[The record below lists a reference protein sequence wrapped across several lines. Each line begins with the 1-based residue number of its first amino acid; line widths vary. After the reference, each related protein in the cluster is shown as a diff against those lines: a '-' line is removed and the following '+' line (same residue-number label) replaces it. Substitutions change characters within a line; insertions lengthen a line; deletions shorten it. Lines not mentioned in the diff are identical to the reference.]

1 VSVPAAPPTAAA
13 RVRVPAGTTASAAIG
28 QAGLPRTGPQAV
40 VVVREADG
48 RLRDLAWAP
57 QADTEVEAV
66 AADSE
71 DGRAVIRHST
81 AHVLAQAVQQ
91 VFPDAKLGI
100 GPPIRDGF
108 YYDFDVPRPFTP
120 DDLAELERRMRQI
133 IKSGQRFSRRVVS
146 PQEAAGELADEPYKL
161 ELIGLK
167 SGAAASNGAVDSS
180 EVMEVDPAG
189 GELTIYDNLHAHT
202 GERVWGDLCRGP
214 HVPTTKY
221 IPAFSLTR
229 SAAAYWRGSEK
240 NPQLQRIYGT
250 AWESPEA
257 MQRHLELLA
266 EAERRDHRRLG
277 AELDL
282 FSFPDEIGSGLV
294 VFHPRGGV
302 IKREMEDYVRR
313 RHIEEGFSYVGTPH
327 ITKEQV
333 FQMSGHLPYYADTM
347 FPPMLVDQELGPD
360 GEVVKPGQA
369 YYLKAMN
376 CPMQNLIYRSRQRS
390 YRDLPIRYFEFGTV
404 YRYEKSG
411 VVHGL
416 TRVRGLTQDD
426 SHSYVTPEQA
436 PGEIRHLL
444 NFVLSLLR
452 DFGLDDYYLELSTRD
467 EANTEKFI
475 GSHEQWEV
483 ATAVLEEV
491 ARETGL
497 QLVPDPGGAAFYGPK
512 ISVQARDAI
521 GRTWQMSTIQ
531 YDFNQPEGFELEY
544 IAPDGSRQ
552 RPVMIHSA
560 KFGSIERF
568 MGVLTEHYA
577 GAFPAWLAPVQVVGI
592 PVAEAFGEYLDTVAE
607 TLRRNDIRVEVDHSD
622 DRMQKKIRTHTTQKV
637 PFLLL
642 AGAKDVDAGAVSF
655 RFRDGSQING
665 VPVPDAV
672 DAIVDWVR
680 RRVNASPTAEN
691 LPVRAPI
698 AAAIAGDGHPG
709 GTAATGTPGTGTE

>member
-1 VSVPAAPPTAAA
+1 MSPSVASSPSIA
-13 RVRVPAGTTASAAIG
+13 RVLVPAGTNASAAIG
-28 QAGLPRTGPQAV
+28 AAGLPRTGPQAI
-40 VVVREADG
+40 VVVRDADG
-48 RLRDLAWAP
+48 RLRDLAWTPDADAEVEP
-57 QADTEVEAV
+57 VPADT
-66 AADSE
+66 D

-81 AHVLAQAVQQ
+81 AHVLAQAVQE
-91 VFPDAKLGI
+91 VFPEAKLGI

-108 YYDFDVPRPFTP
+108 YYDFDVDTPFTP
-120 DDLAELERRMRQI
+120 DDLAELERHMKRI
-133 IKSGQRFSRRVVS
+133 IKSGQRFARRVVT
-146 PQEAAGELADEPYKL
+146 PDGARAELASEPYKL

-167 SGAAASNGAVDSS
+167 SVAAGGPATGAADDASAVAVDSS
-180 EVMEVDPAG
+180 EVMELDAAG

-214 HVPTTKY
+214 HLPTTKY
-221 IPAFSLTR
+221 IPAFALTR
-229 SAAAYWRGSEK
+229 TAAAYWRGNEK

-257 MQRHLELLA
+257 LERYVELQA

-294 VFHPRGGV
+294 VFHPKGGV

-313 RHIEEGFSYVGTPH
+313 RHIEEGFDYVGTPH
-327 ITKEQV
+327 ITKQHLFEL
-333 FQMSGHLPYYADTM
+333 SGHLPYYADTM
-347 FPPMLVDQELGPD
+347 FPPMLVDEERDAD
-360 GEVVKPGQA
+360 GTVRRAGQA

-436 PGEIRHLL
+436 GDEVRHLL

-467 EANTEKFI
+467 EQNVAKFK
-475 GSHEQWEV
+475 GSEEQWAA

-491 ARETGL
+491 ARGTGL
-497 QLVPDPGGAAFYGPK
+497 ELVPDPGGAAFYGPK

-544 IAPDGSRQ
+544 VAADGSRR

-577 GAFPAWLAPVQVVGI
+577 GAFPVWLAPVQAVGI
-592 PVAEAFGEYLDTVAE
+592 PVADAFADHLDAVAA
-607 TLRRNDIRVEVDHSD
+607 TLKAGGIRVEVDHSD
-622 DRMQKKIRTHTTQKV
+622 DRMQKKIRTATTQKV

-642 AGAKDVDAGAVSF
+642 AGATDVQAGAVSF
-655 RFRDGSQING
+655 RFRDGSQVNG
-665 VPVPDAV
+665 VAV
-672 DAIVDWVR
+672 AAAVAAIADWAASR
-680 RRVNASPTAEN
+680 RNDSPTAATFSV
-691 LPVRAPI
+691 P
-698 AAAIAGDGHPG
+698 AGS
-709 GTAATGTPGTGTE
+709 A